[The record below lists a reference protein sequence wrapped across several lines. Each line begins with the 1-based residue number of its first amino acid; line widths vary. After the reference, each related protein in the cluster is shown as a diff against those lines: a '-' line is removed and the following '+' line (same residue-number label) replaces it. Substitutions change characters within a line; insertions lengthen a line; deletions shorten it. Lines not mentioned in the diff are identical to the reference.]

1 MTLKETLH
9 RIASEKNNPCLTI
22 SLNTHRTH
30 PDCLQDE
37 IKLKNLAKEAEER
50 VVNEFGKRP
59 AGDLLDK
66 LHATVKE
73 YNYNHSLDSLHL
85 FISNDT
91 CEVVKSLW
99 PTEQEGVHLSD
110 TFAVRPLIKAFNRAE
125 EFLVLVLTQHDVH
138 LYHAYNDH
146 IQHEIRNVDF
156 PFSENRHYITFPDKR
171 TDSKAMDDQVRE
183 YYNTVD
189 KALQK
194 VAQETGLHAVVFTN
208 DDNFSKLMS
217 VSDKPSSYYG
227 HSAIDTHHTNTTQ
240 LGLAAWDVVKAMQH
254 ERRNAAIEEMKS
266 AISAGKVL
274 TDLQE
279 IYLAAREGRGELLIV
294 HESFQQAVLF
304 ESDNQFVLIDDVT
317 IPNAVDDIT
326 SQIAWEVNLKK
337 GRVVFTDQDS
347 IKEIGHIALKTR
359 Y

>member
-66 LHATVKE
+66 LQATVKE

-99 PTEQEGVHLSD
+99 PTEQEGVHLSE

-125 EFLVLVLTQHDVH
+125 EFLVMVLTQHDVH

-146 IQHEIRNVDF
+146 IQHEIRNADF

-194 VAQETGLHAVVFTN
+194 VVQETGLHAVVFTN

-217 VSDKPSSYYG
+217 VSDKPSAYYG
-227 HSAIDTHHTNTTQ
+227 HSAIDTHHTNNTQ

-266 AISAGKVL
+266 SISAGKVL